1 MRKIIII
8 LLSIFLL
15 LNKTEVNSKSIN
27 DLIEDNPELSTFRD
41 FLDETGLYNLLNQDL
56 PWDWTIFA
64 PSNDAFK
71 KAPEKLKKDILS
83 NKFFSQNLFMDH
95 ILAKNKTSRDINEM
109 TTEVTISNKKVQ
121 LYKTNSLHV
130 KDMIIIKEDLTAIN
144 GVIHII
150 DCIMFVQPSFQ
161 DGRLSEQLKE
171 KYSLTSCCF
180 QNKEEVALWKDN
192 FENKY

>member
-1 MRKIIII
+1 MRKII
-8 LLSIFLL
+8 LTLFYIFLL

-27 DLIEDNPELSTFRD
+27 DLIENNPELSTFND
-41 FLDETGLYNLLNQDL
+41 FLYETGLYNLLNQDL

-64 PSNDAFK
+64 PTNDAFK
-71 KAPEKLKKDILS
+71 KAPEILKKEILS

-95 ILAKNKTSRDINEM
+95 ILAKNKTSKDINEL

-121 LYKTNSLHV
+121 LYKTKSLHV
-130 KDMIIIKEDLTAIN
+130 KDMVIIKEDITAIN

-150 DCIMFVQPSFQ
+150 DCIMFVQPSIQ
-161 DGRLSEQLKE
+161 DDRLNEKQKKE
-171 KYSLTSCCF
+171 YALTSCCF

>member
-1 MRKIIII
+1 MRKII
-8 LLSIFLL
+8 LTLFYIFLL

-27 DLIEDNPELSTFRD
+27 DLIENNPELSTFND
-41 FLDETGLYNLLNQDL
+41 FLYETGLYNLLNQDL

-64 PSNDAFK
+64 PTNDAFK
-71 KAPEKLKKDILS
+71 KAPEILKKEILS

-95 ILAKNKTSRDINEM
+95 ILAKNKTSKDINEL

-121 LYKTNSLHV
+121 LYKTKSLHV
-130 KDMIIIKEDLTAIN
+130 KDMVIIKEDITAIN

-150 DCIMFVQPSFQ
+150 DCIMFVQPSIQ
-161 DGRLSEQLKE
+161 DDRLNEKLKKE
-171 KYSLTSCCF
+171 YALTSCCF

>member
-8 LLSIFLL
+8 LFCIFLL

-64 PSNDAFK
+64 PNNDAFE
-71 KAPEKLKKDILS
+71 KAPEILNREILS

-95 ILAKNKTSRDINEM
+95 ILAKNKKSKDIDEL
-109 TTEVTISNKKVQ
+109 TTEITISNKSVQ
-121 LYKTNSLHV
+121 LYKTKNLHV
-130 KDMIIIKEDLTAIN
+130 KDMVVVKEDLKAEN
-144 GVIHII
+144 GVIHIV

-161 DGRLSEQLKE
+161 DERLDEKTKE
-171 KYSLTSCCF
+171 LFPITSCCF
-180 QNKEEVALWKDN
+180 QKKAEVALWMTN
-192 FENKY
+192 FKNKY

>member
-1 MRKIIII
+1 MRRTIVI
-8 LLSIFLL
+8 LFYIFLL

-27 DLIEDNPELSTFRD
+27 NLIEDNPELSTFKD
-41 FLDETGLYNLLNQDL
+41 FLYETGLHNLLNQEL

-64 PSNDAFK
+64 PTNNAFK

-95 ILAKNKTSRDINEM
+95 ILAKNKTSKDINDV

-121 LYKTNSLHV
+121 LYKTKSLHV
-130 KDMIIIKEDLTAIN
+130 KDMVIIKEDLTAVN

-161 DGRLSEQLKE
+161 DDRLNEQEKKE
-171 KYSLTSCCF
+171 YSLTSCCF

-192 FENKY
+192 FKNKY